1 MAGVVNL
8 LDRKVYGLAQADR
21 LLGLPSGTARRWIDG
36 YNRAGKS
43 YPPVVREEPTGDD
56 AVTWGEFVET
66 RLLSEYR
73 DAGVPMVRMR
83 PAVDALRDELN
94 TRYPLASARTWLDV
108 HGQELV
114 RRVQD
119 DVQLDRHL
127 ALVVVRTGQVI
138 WTAEADAFRKSVEW
152 TDENGAAQPRLV
164 RPAQDLREVVIDPLR
179 GFGEPVVRN
188 VRTDVIG
195 ELFRAGESS
204 DSIAEQY
211 ELARPTVDEA
221 LRYEMRRATT
231 SAEIAA

>member
-1 MAGVVNL
+1 
-8 LDRKVYGLAQADR
+8 
-21 LLGLPSGTARRWIDG
+21 
-36 YNRAGKS
+36 
-43 YPPVVREEPTGDD
+43 VVREEPTGDE

-73 DAGVPMVRMR
+73 DAGVAMVRMR